1 MSRPRS
7 TSQSKRPRGII
18 VTAIVFV
25 ISTVALSTA
34 EPEVQAERRVAR
46 ANLDSVPL
54 TGAGVTTIESNLR
67 APGVIDLASVSL
79 RRAAFEARYAALA
92 RSSPSAFEL
101 AREAVR
107 TDKINEAEQILRA
120 IIARHDADLDA
131 EGALSPKARDE
142 VTRAKLLLSRA
153 LANAD
158 RPDRALAT
166 LESID
171 AETPI
176 EDYRHWLRGQNMEAL
191 GDPSAAYNAY
201 DLVARMPES
210 PMAHRA
216 RVRKAHM
223 LFESG
228 DFERAA
234 KELAEINELYPD
246 YPRRHI
252 ALFQYARALEELG
265 RLDEAASAYQKT
277 WFEFPYKQRGDQAL
291 ARMRALGE
299 AGHTVP
305 EKTKQELYARYRR
318 LRINKHWST
327 ARKLFRELEAEV
339 VAQSGKHSAMVHEI
353 HQQLALNA
361 FVPKD
366 YDEALFYLE
375 GLKKDWESGK
385 RDGINFGLV
394 YRHLAK
400 IYAKYGEMK
409 RALAE
414 LDRAYLSP
422 IARKQARAEFLEDH
436 GKYKKARELY
446 DELYYPAKKK
456 GWHYTWLLYKTG
468 DFDTA
473 HTNFMALS
481 LRAGG
486 QKRAK
491 YLYWAARS
499 KERAGKKR
507 EARELFEQVT
517 REHTTNYYGLQAHN
531 RLDDMSRRAK
541 LDTSILVETDRVTRS
556 TEDALGAFEDPAGSR
571 KRLTPKQLLSEL
583 DFDMRSQPKT
593 SELSPARDDLLTPII
608 CAEDAATKSSVCDL
622 ARSGSL
628 DAPTIAKTMDATN
641 QLATATD
648 DARATEYVA
657 RGEQRPAPVIDKRD
671 ASTRALVKLASR
683 DNRRERVE
691 FATNARIYWEGRDKS
706 ALSFARYDDG
716 SAIGPHPNDLA
727 AYGEDSYVGG
737 LERALAGKAG
747 ELFPKLA
754 RAAWLRDIGMNKEAR
769 WEIRDVSMEYR
780 ELARRVAPRK
790 AAYQL
795 TPTHMTPLIDNRR
808 TKKATWGY
816 VETKY
821 RWPVPTDP
829 AAAKRFMERQQEII
843 LEKESLR
850 PVLIDAFKEVGDYY
864 TVRKMTIERRIRSTK
879 DRMQAYP
886 RAFAELVVP
895 EAKKWGMNP
904 YLIWALMTVESSYN
918 PDSVSVAQALG
929 LLQVIPK
936 TGLKTAELLGEEDF
950 GHYDLLDEDVA
961 IRHGVFY
968 FSQLVR
974 KFHGQELFAIA
985 GYNGGPHRVAEW
997 IDMRGDMPM
1006 DEFVEEIP
1014 FDQARGYTKKV
1025 SRFLSLF
1032 LRTYEG
1038 VEELYIGQNI
1048 SREWRTMPNF

>member
-1 MSRPRS
+1 M
-7 TSQSKRPRGII
+7 I
-18 VTAIVFV
+18 VASIVLV
-25 ISTVALSTA
+25 ISTAALSTA
-34 EPEVQAERRVAR
+34 EPEVQAERRAAR
-46 ANLDSVPL
+46 ASLDSAPL
-54 TGAGVTTIESNLR
+54 TQESIATIESNLR
-67 APGVIDLASVSL
+67 APGVIDLANVSL
-79 RRAAFEARYAALA
+79 KRAAYEARYAALA
-92 RSSPSAFEL
+92 HAGPRAFEH
-101 AREAVR
+101 AREAIR
-107 TDKINEAEQILRA
+107 AGRLGEAEQILRA
-120 IIARHDADLDA
+120 IITHHEANHDDTGARNEIA
-131 EGALSPKARDE
+131 
-142 VTRAKLLLSRA
+142 RAKLSLSRV
-153 LANAD
+153 LARSNH
-158 RPDRALAT
+158 PDRALVT
-166 LESID
+166 LKSIET
-171 AETPI
+171 ATPI
-176 EDYRHWLRGQNMEAL
+176 DDYRHWLQGQNLEAL
-191 GDPSAAYNAY
+191 DDPDGAYKAY
-201 DLVARMPES
+201 DRVAHMTES

-223 LFESG
+223 LFEAG
-228 DFERAA
+228 DYDDAV
-234 KELAEINELYPD
+234 KELAIINELYPD

-252 ALFQYARALEELG
+252 SLSQYARALEEIG
-265 RLDEAASAYQKT
+265 RLDEAAAAYQKT
-277 WFEFPYKQRGDQAL
+277 WFEFPYKRRGERAL
-291 ARMRALGE
+291 ARMHALAR
-299 AGHTVP
+299 AGHAVP
-305 EKTKQELYARYRR
+305 EKTDQELYARYRK

-327 ARKLFRELEAEV
+327 ARALFLELEAKIT
-339 VAQSGKHSAMVHEI
+339 AKHGNQSAMVHEI

-366 YDEALFYLE
+366 YKEALFYLE
-375 GLKKDWESGK
+375 GLKKDWESGR

-400 IYAKYGEMK
+400 IYAKYGEMN
-409 RALAE
+409 RALTE

-436 GKYKKARELY
+436 GKYKKALELY
-446 DELYYPAKKK
+446 DELYSPAKKK

-473 HTNFMALS
+473 HTNLMTLS
-481 LRAGG
+481 ARAGG

-499 KERAGKKR
+499 LERAGKQPD
-507 EARELFEQVT
+507 ARQLFDQVT
-517 REHTTNYYGLQAHN
+517 REHTTNYYGLQARN
-531 RLDDMSRRAK
+531 RIDDMTRRAK
-541 LDTSILVETDRVTRS
+541 LDTSILVETDRVTSS
-556 TEDALGAFEDPAGSR
+556 TEEALGAFDAPAGPR
-571 KRLTPKQLLSEL
+571 KRLTPRQLLSEL
-583 DFDMRSQPKT
+583 DFDMRAQPRT
-593 SELSPARDDLLTPII
+593 SDLFDDDRPDLLAPII
-608 CAEDAATKSSVCDL
+608 CAEDASTNSSLCDL
-622 ARSGSL
+622 ASSDKL
-628 DAPTIAKTMDATN
+628 DAPTIARSMDP
-641 QLATATD
+641 
-648 DARATEYVA
+648 ARELSSSSSDRQAPEYVA
-657 RGEQRPAPVIDKRD
+657 RGEQRPAPVVDTRD
-671 ASTRALVKLASR
+671 APARALVKLASR

-706 ALSFARYDDG
+706 SLAFARYDDG
-716 SAIGPHPNDLA
+716 SAIGPHPSSLE
-727 AYGEDSYVGG
+727 AYGEPSYLGG
-737 LERALAGKAG
+737 LERARAGRAG
-747 ELFPKLA
+747 ALFPKLE

-790 AAYQL
+790 TPYQL

-821 RWPVPTDP
+821 RWPVPTEP

-843 LEKESLR
+843 SNKEALR
-850 PVLIDAFKEVGDYY
+850 PVLIDALKEVGDYY
-864 TVRKMTIERRIRSTK
+864 TVRKMTIERKLRTTK

-886 RAFAELVVP
+886 RAFAEVVVP
-895 EAKKWGMNP
+895 EARKWGMNP

-918 PDSVSVAQALG
+918 PDSVSVAEALG

-936 TGLKTAELLGEEDF
+936 TGLKTADLLGEEDF

-1032 LRTYEG
+1032 LRIYEG
-1038 VEELYIGQNI
+1038 IDTLYIGQNI
-1048 SREWRTMPNF
+1048 NREWRAAPNF